1 MGQSQTQLY
10 KCNINVMFSLGM
22 FPRDEVL
29 FVTHEIRSC
38 LGCSMGFPA
47 FMGAKSKVGPNQMND

>member
-1 MGQSQTQLY
+1 
-10 KCNINVMFSLGM
+10 MFSLGM
-22 FPRDEVL
+22 FYRDEVL

-47 FMGAKSKVGPNQMND
+47 YMGAKSKVGPNQMNDSIPYFTNKAKMRIKY